1 MAGRVKHMERSHRSY
16 RNRALNGIYN
26 DFNRRAYSIKVF
38 KENKKTVGQRF
49 SDLFRKMLPK
59 TAAK

>member
-1 MAGRVKHMERSHRSY
+1 MERSHSSY

-26 DFNRRAYSIKVF
+26 DFNRRAYSVKVF